1 MSENVNEQEGLSSLV
16 MSKVSTLCEDLV
28 EEDDISLGLD
38 DHVENIEP
46 VMRAKKTRR
55 RKIYDT
61 NNIRRSTRK
70 RVKKQFS

>member
-46 VMRAKKTRR
+46 VMRETKTRQ

-61 NNIRRSTRK
+61 NNIRKSTRK
-70 RVKKQFS
+70 RIKKQFS